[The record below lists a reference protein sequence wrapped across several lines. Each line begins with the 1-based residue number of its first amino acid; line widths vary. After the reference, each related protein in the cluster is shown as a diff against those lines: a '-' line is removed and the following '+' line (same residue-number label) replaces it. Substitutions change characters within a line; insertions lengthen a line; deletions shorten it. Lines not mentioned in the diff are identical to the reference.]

1 MMPASNDAGDS
12 SARIRVGLI
21 GYGFSGKTFHAPLIA
36 SVAGLDLRAVSS
48 RDDAKVHDDFPNV
61 VVYDDPAALIAA
73 DDIDLVVVATPN
85 DTHAPL
91 ARAAMAAGKHV
102 VIDKPFTLDL
112 AEARELMG
120 LAAHHGL
127 LLSVFHNRRWDSD
140 FLTVRAAIDEGAIG
154 TVTHFES
161 HFDRFRPLVRDRW
174 RERSGPGS
182 GVWYDLGPHLV
193 DQAVQLFG
201 LPDIVQASIAVQ
213 RTGAATDDW
222 AHVVLSYGERRVI
235 LQATMLAAG
244 GVNRFTVHG
253 DAGSMTKRLADRQEQ
268 QLLDGMRPGDAG
280 WGEDPDPL
288 VVYDGDRQHERPAIA
303 GDQRAY
309 YRGIAAA
316 LLGSAEG
323 SARNPVQPIEALV
336 VMAIVEAATR
346 SASIGAAVR
355 VSLTDEERAA
365 AVSALSGATI

>member
-12 SARIRVGLI
+12 SAHIRLGLI

-36 SVAGLDLRAVSS
+36 AVAGLDLRAVSS
-48 RDDAKVHDDFPNV
+48 RDAAKVHADLPDV

-85 DTHAPL
+85 DSHAPL

-112 AEARELMG
+112 AEARELIG
-120 LAAHHGL
+120 LAAQHGV

-140 FLTVRAAIDEGAIG
+140 FMTVRAAIEQGAIG

-288 VVYDGDRQHERPAIA
+288 VVYDSDGHHERPAIA

-316 LLGSAEG
+316 LQGFAEG

-346 SASIGAAVR
+346 SASIRAAVC

-365 AVSALSGATI
+365 AVSALSEATI

>member
-12 SARIRVGLI
+12 SAHIRVGLI

-48 RDDAKVHDDFPNV
+48 RDAAKVHADFPNV

-73 DDIDLVVVATPN
+73 DDIDLVVIATPN
-85 DTHAPL
+85 DSHAPL

-112 AEARELMG
+112 AEARDLIE
-120 LAAHHGL
+120 LAAHHRL

-154 TVTHFES
+154 NVTHFES
-161 HFDRFRPLVRDRW
+161 HFDRFRPVVRDRW

-201 LPDIVQASIAVQ
+201 LPDAVQASLAMQ
-213 RTGAATDDW
+213 RVGAATDDW
-222 AHVVLSYGERRVI
+222 AHVALSYGERRVI

-316 LLGSAEG
+316 LQGSAEG

-346 SASIGAAVR
+346 SASTGAAVR

>member
-1 MMPASNDAGDS
+1 MMSASYDAGNPP
-12 SARIRVGLI
+12 ARIRVGLI

-36 SVAGLDLRAVSS
+36 SVAGLDLRAVAS
-48 RDDAKVHDDFPNV
+48 RDAGKVHGDFPDV
-61 VVYDDPAALIAA
+61 VVYDDPATLIAA
-73 DDIDLVVVATPN
+73 DDIDLVVIATPN
-85 DTHAPL
+85 DSHAPL

-112 AEARELMG
+112 TEARELIE
-120 LAAHHGL
+120 LAAHHRL

-140 FLTVRAAIDEGAIG
+140 FLTVRAAIEQGAIG
-154 TVTHFES
+154 TVKHFES

-182 GVWYDLGPHLV
+182 GVWFDLGPHLV

-201 LPDIVQASIAVQ
+201 LPDIVQASIAMQ

-244 GVNRFTVHG
+244 GVNRFTIHG
-253 DAGSMTKRLADRQEQ
+253 DAGSMTKRSADRQEQ

-288 VVYDGDRQHERPAIA
+288 VVYDGDCQRERPATA
-303 GDQRAY
+303 GDQRDY

-316 LLGSAEG
+316 LRGSAEG

-346 SASIGAAVR
+346 SATIDAAVR
-355 VSLTDEERAA
+355 VALTDDERAA
-365 AVSALSGATI
+365 AASALSGATA